1 MAADLKELMATSA
14 TGYGAVI
21 DGILNVR
28 TVTDTANAAAFNALY
43 LAGIGVLS
51 NCTDRDCTCKVDL
64 LARVRPD
71 IKIVPV
77 SVRVD

>member
-1 MAADLKELMATSA
+1 MADLKELMATSA

-21 DGILNVR
+21 DGILNIR

-43 LAGIGVLS
+43 LSGVAVLS
-51 NCTDRDCTCKVDL
+51 NCNDPDCTCKLDV
-64 LARVRPD
+64 LARIRPD

-77 SVRVD
+77 SVRAD